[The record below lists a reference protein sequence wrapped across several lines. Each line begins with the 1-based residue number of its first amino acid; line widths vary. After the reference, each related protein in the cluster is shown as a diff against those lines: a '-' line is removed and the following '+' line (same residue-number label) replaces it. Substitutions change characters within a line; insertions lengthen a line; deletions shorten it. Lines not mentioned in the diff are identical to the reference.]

1 MKLFHKLLIYAL
13 LVSSTNNF
21 VWFALTYWAYLQT
34 KSVVATGIVGGIF
47 LVATAVSG
55 FGLGAIVDHYK
66 KKQVLIASGLTTFSL
81 FAVGSLVYHYTPK
94 TVFTYVESPLL
105 WVFAGILLLG
115 VIAGSI
121 LAIAIP
127 TMVTFLVP
135 VKEHDKANGLFGT
148 VMGVSFAITSLA
160 SGLVLGNLGMG
171 WVLFIALVCTIL
183 SLLFLIP
190 LPVEEQTIIHTHKSS
205 EKNVDIRGTIR
216 VIQKIPGMFGLI
228 FFTTFNNFVG
238 GVFMALMDAYGLS
251 LVSVQTWGI
260 LWGVLSFGFILSGIY
275 IAKRGLGNNP
285 LRTLFVVNIMIWI
298 VCIFFTIQASIVLLA
313 IGSFIWMF
321 LFPFVEASEQT
332 IIQKVVPVGRQG
344 RVFGFAQSVEQAASP
359 LTAFLIGPITQYVF
373 IPFMTT
379 GEGVSYIGGW
389 FGTGPGRGIALVFIL
404 AGIIGL
410 IVTLITMRSSAY
422 RLLSERY
429 AKDPEHSS
437 HTP

>member
-47 LVATAVSG
+47 LVASALSG
-55 FGLGAIVDHYK
+55 FGLGAIVDHHK
-66 KKQVLIASGLTTFSL
+66 KKDALAGSGVVTL
-81 FAVGSLVYHYTPK
+81 FLFILGALVYHAAPK
-94 TVFTYVESPLL
+94 AVFTSVASPLL
-105 WVFAGILLLG
+105 WVFAGILLCG

-135 VKEHDKANGLFGT
+135 EKEHDKANGLFGT

-171 WVLFIALVCTIL
+171 WVLFIALFCTL
-183 SLLFLIP
+183 GSLLYLISI
-190 LPVEEQTIIHTHKSS
+190 PVDEPTIVHAQKSS
-205 EKNVDIRGTIR
+205 DRRIDLRGTVR
-216 VIQKIPGMFGLI
+216 VIQHIPGMFGLI

-251 LVSVQTWGI
+251 LVSVQTWGT
-260 LWGVLSFGFILSGIY
+260 LWGVLSFGFILSGMY
-275 IAKRGLGNNP
+275 IAKKGLGENP
-285 LRTLFVVNIMIWI
+285 LRTLFTVNIIIWI
-298 VCIFFTIQASIVLLA
+298 VCIFFTVQASILLLA
-313 IGSFIWMF
+313 TGSFIWMF

-332 IIQKVVPVGRQG
+332 IIQKVVPKERQG
-344 RVFGFAQSVEQAASP
+344 RVFGFAHSVEQAASP
-359 LTAFLIGPITQYVF
+359 LTAFLIGPLTQYFF

-379 GEGVSYIGGW
+379 GAGVRLIGGW
-389 FGTGPGRGIALVFIL
+389 FGIGTGRGIALVFIL

-410 IVTLITMRSSAY
+410 VVTLIAMRSSSY
-422 RLLSERY
+422 RLLSDRY
-429 AKDPEHSS
+429 TAKH
-437 HTP
+437 

>member
-94 TVFTYVESPLL
+94 SVFTYVESPLL

-183 SLLFLIP
+183 SLLSLIP
-190 LPVEEQTIIHTHKSS
+190 LPIEEQTIIHTHKSS

-298 VCIFFTIQASIVLLA
+298 VCIFFTIQASIILLA

-332 IIQKVVPVGRQG
+332 IIQKVVPVERQG

>member
-47 LVATAVSG
+47 LVASALSG
-55 FGLGAIVDHYK
+55 FGLGAIVDHHK
-66 KKQVLIASGLTTFSL
+66 KKDALAGSGVVTL
-81 FAVGSLVYHYTPK
+81 FLFILGTLVYHAAPK
-94 TVFTYVESPLL
+94 AVFTSVASPLL
-105 WVFAGILLLG
+105 WVFAGILLCG

-135 VKEHDKANGLFGT
+135 EKEHDKANGLFGT

-171 WVLFIALVCTIL
+171 WVLLIALFCTLGSLLYLISIPVDEPTIL
-183 SLLFLIP
+183 HA
-190 LPVEEQTIIHTHKSS
+190 QKSS
-205 EKNVDIRGTIR
+205 DRRIDLRGTVR
-216 VIQKIPGMFGLI
+216 VIQHIPGMFGLI

-251 LVSVQTWGI
+251 LVSVQTWGT
-260 LWGVLSFGFILSGIY
+260 LWGVLSFGFILSGMY
-275 IAKRGLGNNP
+275 IAKKGLGENP
-285 LRTLFVVNIMIWI
+285 LRTLFTVNIIIWI
-298 VCIFFTIQASIVLLA
+298 VCIFFTVQASILLLA
-313 IGSFIWMF
+313 TGSFIWMF

-332 IIQKVVPVGRQG
+332 IIQKVVPKERQG
-344 RVFGFAQSVEQAASP
+344 RVFGFAHSVEQAASP
-359 LTAFLIGPITQYVF
+359 LTAFLIGPLTQYFF

-379 GEGVSYIGGW
+379 GAGVRLIGGW
-389 FGTGPGRGIALVFIL
+389 FGIGTGRGIALVFIL

-410 IVTLITMRSSAY
+410 VVTLIAMRSSSY
-422 RLLSERY
+422 RLLSDRY
-429 AKDPEHSS
+429 TAKH
-437 HTP
+437 

>member
-47 LVATAVSG
+47 LVASAVSG

-66 KKQVLIASGLTTFSL
+66 KKQALIASGLTTFSL
-81 FAVGSLVYHYTPK
+81 FAIGSLVYHYTPK
-94 TVFTYVESPLL
+94 TAFTYVASPLL
-105 WVFAGILLLG
+105 WIFAGILLLG

-171 WVLFIALVCTIL
+171 WVLFIALSCTIL
-183 SLLFLIP
+183 SFLFLIT
-190 LPVEEQTIIHTHKSS
+190 LPIEERTIIHTQKSS
-205 EKNVDIRGTIR
+205 EKKVDIQGTIR

-260 LWGVLSFGFILSGIY
+260 LWGALSFGFILSGIY
-275 IAKRGLGNNP
+275 IAKNGLGNNP
-285 LRTLFVVNIMIWI
+285 LRTLFVVNIIIWI

-313 IGSFIWMF
+313 IGSFMWMF

-332 IIQKVVPVGRQG
+332 IIQKVVPAERQG

-379 GEGVSYIGGW
+379 GEGARYIGGW

-410 IVTLITMRSSAY
+410 IVTLSTMRSSAY

-429 AKDPEHSS
+429 AKDP
-437 HTP
+437 